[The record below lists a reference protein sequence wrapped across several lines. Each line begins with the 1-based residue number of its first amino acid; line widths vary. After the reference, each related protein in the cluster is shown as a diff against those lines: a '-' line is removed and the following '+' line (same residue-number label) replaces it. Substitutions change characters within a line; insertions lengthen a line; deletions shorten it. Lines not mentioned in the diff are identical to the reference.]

1 MEFSIFI
8 HEILNIIPEP
18 MQSKE
23 QVNPSQ
29 RIVWITKLIEVF
41 VECSSGD
48 FLQLSR
54 SVSGTPDAIRF
65 RSSVVS
71 NPPHGMECSPPRYLT
86 AEYWWQPMLRGD
98 SHGFRGKRLCFH
110 HWDCSLLI
118 LGHTVSALD
127 MYSLYSWAYS
137 VPGVI
142 ITKFQGILK
151 SSQDKGK

>member
-29 RIVWITKLIEVF
+29 RIVWITKLDKVF

-48 FLQLSR
+48 YLQLSR
-54 SVSGTPDAIRF
+54 SVSGTADAILC
-65 RSSVVS
+65 RSSVVPNS
-71 NPPHGMECSPPRYLT
+71 PHGMECSPPRYLT

-98 SHGFRGKRLCFH
+98 SHGFRGNRLCFH
-110 HWDCSLLI
+110 HWDCCLLI
-118 LGHTVSALD
+118 LGHIVSA
-127 MYSLYSWAYS
+127 SHLYSIYS
-137 VPGVI
+137 RTYSMRRVI
-142 ITKFQGILK
+142 ITIYI
-151 SSQDKGK
+151 